1 MLPGHTPAFQ
11 FRGLDE
17 MVLKKL
23 ECREMSFTA
32 IDPKTGK
39 AKDYNN
45 SAEFFK
51 EVDEARAK
59 EPEKPREVKTYAE
72 ASRRLRE
79 EAGIDLRDPAERQQ
93 AENNEFI
100 EQRIAAGVAEA
111 LERQQAAQKAEKAQ
125 QAAQTA
131 KATNQATFSFTV
143 SHAPRQ
149 PKYNFRIK
157 PECGRK
163 AGAHASEA
171 VHVSHGRG
179 PVMQQSFV
187 RV

>member
-1 MLPGHTPAFQ
+1 
-11 FRGLDE
+11 
-17 MVLKKL
+17 
-23 ECREMSFTA
+23 MSFTA

-111 LERQQAAQKAEKAQ
+111 LERQQAAQQAEQ
-125 QAAQTA
+125 A
-131 KATNQATFSFTV
+131 KATNQSPFAFTV
-143 SHAPRQ
+143 SHAA
-149 PKYNFRIK
+149 K
-157 PECGRK
+157 PQYKFFDGQKVCGCK
-163 AGAHASEA
+163 ASQASQKPAAKE
-171 VHVSHGRG
+171 VIHSRRGVG
-179 PVMQQSFV
+179 PVMIAQKI
-187 RV
+187 

>member
-1 MLPGHTPAFQ
+1 
-11 FRGLDE
+11 
-17 MVLKKL
+17 
-23 ECREMSFTA
+23 MSFTA

-100 EQRIAAGVAEA
+100 EQRIAEGVAES
-111 LERQQAAQKAEKAQ
+111 LEQAQKAEKAQ
-125 QAAQTA
+125 QAEQA
-131 KATNQATFSFTV
+131 KATNQSPFAFTV
-143 SHAPRQ
+143 SHAAKPQ
-149 PKYNFRIK
+149 YKFFDGQKGCGCKSEVHKPKAEPAIHSRR
-157 PECGRK
+157 G
-163 AGAHASEA
+163 
-171 VHVSHGRG
+171 VG
-179 PVMQQSFV
+179 PVMTAKGLTAAEAEKRLAARGQG
-187 RV
+187 RT